1 MGRIGAL
8 LKCETDDDSK
18 TNELTVETRSE
29 YNQLA
34 NLFSASGEDSPPL
47 KDDRIILVKVDGT
60 GKYAAVGVL
69 SISQGAKPGE
79 RIIYARDADANI
91 VSKISMLND
100 GSIALACDDN
110 LSIKTKK
117 DFSIESSKH
126 EITASEAKIT
136 GGTFEMQGSVAPTGS
151 GPLCAMNICPFCGG
165 PQTGSK
171 VSGT

>member
-1 MGRIGAL
+1 MGRVGVL
-8 LKCETDDDSK
+8 EKTETDDDTK

-34 NLFSASGEDSPPL
+34 DLFSSSGDDSPPL

-91 VSKISMLND
+91 VSRISMLND
-100 GSIALACDDN
+100 GSVALESDEKIA
-110 LSIKTKK
+110 IKTKK
-117 DFSIESSKH
+117 DFSIESQKH
-126 EITASEAKIT
+126 EIKASEAKIT
-136 GGTFEMQGSVAPTGS
+136 GGTLEVAGSTSPTGS
-151 GPLCAMNICPFCGG
+151 GPFCGIAVCPFTGA
-165 PQTGSK
+165 PHVGSK